1 MLNTKYLIAGAES
14 NAVFENPEANGPAW
28 VPGQLVP
35 VGSNKEEMDKLGTLD
50 TKAQATINTKEF
62 GEQAAG
68 VGTITLTKHAPNE
81 MSYRAEMIK
90 AGLGVFSEIYY
101 PAGWTAKVDGK
112 EVPILRTNYLLR
124 GLSLP
129 AGTHEIVFTFAPA
142 SYTATKT
149 PMILFQYALVI
160 LLIAGLVTTYRKSDA
175 SR

>member
-1 MLNTKYLIAGAES
+1 MI
-14 NAVFENPEANGPAW
+14 
-28 VPGQLVP
+28 
-35 VGSNKEEMDKLGTLD
+35 
-50 TKAQATINTKEF
+50 
-62 GEQAAG
+62 
-68 VGTITLTKHAPNE
+68 
-81 MSYRAEMIK
+81 YRAEMIK